1 MERIKSK
8 KDDLT
13 QKMRP
18 GTTWVAGFTRPGNND
33 DLRSID
39 SDGAEM
45 RFIPNSRYYA
55 SGKIK
60 RGQAVSIA
68 QLSDLTEEQKQN
80 KYAYV
85 KITDPDLDET
95 CIGIAMSCAEEG
107 QIVHI
112 QSFGKFNY
120 STTNS
125 ILYKV
130 KASKEKE
137 IFLNGEEWSFDNVR
151 GQKLYVK
158 KLYNN
163 ITTEGENTRD
173 VVADE
178 NGDNY
183 DTDHEDKSVAAD
195 NSDWF
200 TYDFTDSIYN
210 TKSTIQVGTL
220 TDAPTTDLHFYFKEN
235 DTWVQKFSSGKTV
248 PIYKDVVIVE
258 YDEENDKI
266 VTAEEITLTSTG
278 LKIEK
283 GSTPPKAH
291 EAVWLQFVKTEED
304 VDYFAAVDDLTVTIE
319 LNITGDTRGPIDN
332 TQFILTLGESIYFD
346 TKKQNVK
353 LKAPNYYEGI
363 YDELKVVALA
373 SGKPSGPFFRFFL
386 TANGEVAYKKAET
399 FDEDEKYYGRYPGNV
414 YKEAKYLTLNE
425 FKNTYLAAVFWT
437 ADTEYFELDETTNT
451 YKSLGKVDLNEFQ
464 SSTKTLYYKIDYYT
478 AVNALEYAF
487 IGLRKIDGDTYLIPV
502 LCNFTEEDLAD
513 GSVLADANDEGYFR
527 LSQQFTSGTKRD
539 YFNKAES
546 FDATE
551 TYFALNDS
559 NEFEKVAEP
568 VESDL
573 EKYYTKETRSPKIT
587 IGEPLLDLTKANLE
601 KAISDGLKSIFVDN
615 ETGKRSCNPII
626 YTLGDEGFSITTEEF
641 GGSYDV
647 YLSSN
652 ILGLIS
658 ATQLKHGQSAEAGTA
673 ILADIRDADR
683 LNVVGVV
690 LSNNT
695 GVRKIGET
703 IKVMRMGRI
712 TTLGN
717 VLPGQDYYL
726 GLNGR
731 ITARQQYWYDHNVPI
746 GTAESE
752 NYFLV
757 DISQHPMH
765 NYSGNFPLGYLK
777 PSIYGMSEKGFVVAD
792 GTTRYKKEEYAEFYN
807 LLLNWFDEEELKPSN
822 VTEDK
827 YNKYENWKLSQIF
840 TDIFNELNSLIGIK
854 SDLVATQKLKD
865 QIQQNAN
872 SIASLQEENQEQAN
886 RLTSLETEAASQGT
900 RLSNVESENASQ
912 EETIS
917 ELKSQTSELSNE
929 TEDLAKKNAE
939 QDVAIAAAEETADIE
954 ALRESTA
961 LDLQNNAETLTAYIQ
976 ELDNK
981 LDTAN
986 QLNKELR
993 EALDAAVARISTIE
1007 TENEDRDANIAAA
1020 EESKEITE
1028 AVDGANTTFEAKLAE
1043 ATSAFEEKLAIA
1055 NEANVNLQNQLDEA
1069 NSTITSLT
1077 DKLSTLENAI
1087 AEIKTSIENSKEIID
1102 AEIVESSKENIVA
1115 KIAEN

>member
-1 MERIKSK
+1 
-8 KDDLT
+8 
-13 QKMRP
+13 
-18 GTTWVAGFTRPGNND
+18 
-33 DLRSID
+33 
-39 SDGAEM
+39 
-45 RFIPNSRYYA
+45 
-55 SGKIK
+55 
-60 RGQAVSIA
+60 
-68 QLSDLTEEQKQN
+68 
-80 KYAYV
+80 
-85 KITDPDLDET
+85 
-95 CIGIAMSCAEEG
+95 
-107 QIVHI
+107 
-112 QSFGKFNY
+112 
-120 STTNS
+120 
-125 ILYKV
+125 
-130 KASKEKE
+130 
-137 IFLNGEEWSFDNVR
+137 
-151 GQKLYVK
+151 
-158 KLYNN
+158 
-163 ITTEGENTRD
+163 
-173 VVADE
+173 
-178 NGDNY
+178 
-183 DTDHEDKSVAAD
+183 
-195 NSDWF
+195 
-200 TYDFTDSIYN
+200 
-210 TKSTIQVGTL
+210 
-220 TDAPTTDLHFYFKEN
+220 
-235 DTWVQKFSSGKTV
+235 
-248 PIYKDVVIVE
+248 
-258 YDEENDKI
+258 
-266 VTAEEITLTSTG
+266 
-278 LKIEK
+278 
-283 GSTPPKAH
+283 
-291 EAVWLQFVKTEED
+291 
-304 VDYFAAVDDLTVTIE
+304 
-319 LNITGDTRGPIDN
+319 
-332 TQFILTLGESIYFD
+332 
-346 TKKQNVK
+346 
-353 LKAPNYYEGI
+353 
-363 YDELKVVALA
+363 
-373 SGKPSGPFFRFFL
+373 
-386 TANGEVAYKKAET
+386 
-399 FDEDEKYYGRYPGNV
+399 
-414 YKEAKYLTLNE
+414 
-425 FKNTYLAAVFWT
+425 
-437 ADTEYFELDETTNT
+437 
-451 YKSLGKVDLNEFQ
+451 
-464 SSTKTLYYKIDYYT
+464 
-478 AVNALEYAF
+478 
-487 IGLRKIDGDTYLIPV
+487 
-502 LCNFTEEDLAD
+502 
-513 GSVLADANDEGYFR
+513 
-527 LSQQFTSGTKRD
+527 
-539 YFNKAES
+539 
-546 FDATE
+546 
-551 TYFALNDS
+551 
-559 NEFEKVAEP
+559 
-568 VESDL
+568 
-573 EKYYTKETRSPKIT
+573 
-587 IGEPLLDLTKANLE
+587 
-601 KAISDGLKSIFVDN
+601 
-615 ETGKRSCNPII
+615 
-626 YTLGDEGFSITTEEF
+626 
-641 GGSYDV
+641 
-647 YLSSN
+647 
-652 ILGLIS
+652 
-658 ATQLKHGQSAEAGTA
+658 
-673 ILADIRDADR
+673 
-683 LNVVGVV
+683 
-690 LSNNT
+690 
-695 GVRKIGET
+695 
-703 IKVMRMGRI
+703 MRMGRI

-872 SIASLQEENQEQAN
+872 SIASSQEENQEQAN

-1115 KIAEN
+1115 KTAEN